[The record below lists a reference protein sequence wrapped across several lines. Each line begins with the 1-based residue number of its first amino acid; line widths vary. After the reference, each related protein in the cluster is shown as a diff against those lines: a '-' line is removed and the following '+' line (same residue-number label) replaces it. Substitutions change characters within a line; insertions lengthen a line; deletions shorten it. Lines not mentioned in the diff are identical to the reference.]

1 MEDRKN
7 IIIDLKKK
15 YLKFNK
21 INNFFNENIHDCL
34 ICYNKL
40 NDNGLILVNNFCNCY
55 KNLFICDKCFINWYI
70 TDNRCF
76 VCHIKFIDIISKKPV
91 YIIKIP
97 IVKEKLLFRLDNVR
111 TPDINRYNIYNQY
124 SSNILQPYRILQRDS
139 IVARLSRVSP
149 VDTSSRVIINR
160 RDDIIPR
167 DVIMDISDNGLRPT
181 NNNSELAIPR
191 NNQYTNCNLKQLG
204 SLLLFCSMIGFLFV
218 CLFVIRIFIF

>member
-7 IIIDLKKK
+7 IIIDFKHR
-15 YLKFNK
+15 YLKVNK
-21 INNFFNENIHDCL
+21 INNYFNENTHECL

-76 VCHIKFIDIISKKPV
+76 ICHIKFIDITERNPV

-97 IVKEKLLFRLDNVR
+97 MIKAKLLLRLDNER
-111 TPDINRYNIYNQY
+111 MQNINNQY
-124 SSNILQPYRILQRDS
+124 SSTVLQPYRILQRDS
-139 IVARLSRVSP
+139 IASRLSRVSTF
-149 VDTSSRVIINR
+149 DSSSRVIVNR
-160 RDDIIPR
+160 RDDVIPR
-167 DVIMDISDNGLRPT
+167 DVIIDISDNGFRST

-191 NNQYTNCNLKQLG
+191 NNQTINCSLKQLG
-204 SLLLFCSMIGFLFV
+204 SLFIFCGFVGLLFV
-218 CLFVIRIFIF
+218 CLYVIRIFIF